1 MFYLIEV
8 YIVYINLMSLLL
20 IFFNEEDGV
29 GVGEEELREIICVE
43 DVDLLLSICF
53 WSWEFLFFNFFNLV
67 FNLVFY
73 NIKIIYCKIN
83 LF

>member
-8 YIVYINLMSLLL
+8 YIVYINLMSLLF
-20 IFFNEEDGV
+20 IFFNEEEEG
-29 GVGEEELREIICVE
+29 EELREIICVE

-83 LF
+83 FF